1 MTPHQFFCLW
11 SWLWTYGTSFIDP
24 ELAADGIELAR
35 LLISPSLRQTGY
47 IIDMALP
54 SPATPALTTT
64 S

>member
-1 MTPHQFFCLW
+1 MAV
-11 SWLWTYGTSFIDP
+11 TYGTSFIDP